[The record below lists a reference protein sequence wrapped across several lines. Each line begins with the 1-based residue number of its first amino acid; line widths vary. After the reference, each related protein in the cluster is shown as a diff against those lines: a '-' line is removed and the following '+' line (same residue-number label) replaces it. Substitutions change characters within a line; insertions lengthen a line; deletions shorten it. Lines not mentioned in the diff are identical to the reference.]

1 MIFDDKNLKSD
12 EKAIFA
18 LRSLYGKYGYSRY
31 KMNKFEEYDLYVRNK
46 DFLISDSVI
55 TFTDT
60 NGKLMA
66 LKPDV
71 TLSIIK
77 NCTDEAGVVQK
88 MYYDENVYRVS
99 KGRLGFREITQ
110 VGLECIGDIDDYCVF
125 ETLFLAAES
134 LMTIS
139 EEWVLDISHLGILT
153 EAIEKINPDRDT
165 MREIIKCVSEKNPHE
180 LRRILGDEAGELLI
194 KLVTTYGDAR
204 EVLCELKKLDISEQ
218 YLDELE
224 SVVSSFEM
232 CGLAKKLRI
241 DFSVV
246 SDIKYYNGITFKG
259 FINGIPEAVLT
270 GGRYDNLMKRMG
282 KKAGAIGF
290 AVYIDLLEEIEKESA
305 KYDVDTLLIY
315 EEGEPQKNIIFA
327 VTRLSEAGKA
337 VVAQRAVPEKL
348 RYKKLMKLKDGE
360 VTCLEDNA

>member
-1 MIFDDKNLKSD
+1 MQFDSNVITKT
-12 EKAIFA
+12 EKRIFA
-18 LRSLYGKYGYSRY
+18 LRTLYSRY
-31 KMNKFEEYDLYVRNK
+31 GYRPYRMSKFEDYDLYSRNK
-46 DFLISDSVI
+46 DFLLSDRVI

-77 NCTDEAGVVQK
+77 NCKDEPGIVQK

-99 KGRLGFREITQ
+99 KGMLGFREITQ
-110 VGLECIGDIDDYCVF
+110 VGLECIGDIDDYCIF

-153 EAIEKINPDRDT
+153 DAIEKINPDRET

-180 LRRILGDEAGELLI
+180 LRRILGEKDGELLI

-204 EVLCELKKLDISEQ
+204 NVLGELKKLDISEQ

-282 KKAGAIGF
+282 KKSGAIGF

-327 VTRLSEAGKA
+327 VTRLSKAGKA

>member
-46 DFLISDSVI
+46 DFLISDNVI

-77 NCTDEAGVVQK
+77 NCTDEKGIVQK

-99 KGRLGFREITQ
+99 KGRVGFREITQ
-110 VGLECIGDIDDYCVF
+110 VGLECIGDIDDYSVS
-125 ETLFLAAES
+125 EVLVLAAES

-139 EEWVLDISHLGILT
+139 EDWVLDISHLGILT
-153 EAIEKINPDRDT
+153 DAIESLGADREKQ
-165 MREIIKCVSEKNPHE
+165 REIVKCVGEKNPHE
-180 LRRILGDEAGELLI
+180 LRRLCGEEAGELLI

-204 EVLCELKKLDISEQ
+204 EVIEKLKDLPVSKQ
-218 YLDELE
+218 YVNELE
-224 SVVSSFEM
+224 NVVSAFEM

-246 SDIKYYNGITFKG
+246 SDIKYYNGISFKG
-259 FINGIPEAVLT
+259 FINGVPEAVLS

-282 KKAGAIGF
+282 KKSGAIGF
-290 AVYIDLLEEIEKESA
+290 AVYIDLLEEIEKESS
-305 KYDVDTLLIY
+305 KYDIDILLLY
-315 EEGEPQKNIIFA
+315 DEEEDQKNIFHA
-327 VTRLSEAGKA
+327 TARLSERGQS
-337 VVAQRAVPEKL
+337 VVAQRSKPEKL
-348 RYKKLMKLKDGE
+348 RYKKLMKIKDGE